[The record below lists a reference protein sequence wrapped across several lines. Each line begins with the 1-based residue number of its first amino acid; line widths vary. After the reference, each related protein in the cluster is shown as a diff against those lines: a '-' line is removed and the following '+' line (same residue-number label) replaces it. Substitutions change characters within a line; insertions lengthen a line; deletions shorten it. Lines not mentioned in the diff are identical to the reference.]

1 MILSY
6 GFSFKCCCCCDLTRF
21 FYFTGVK
28 MDEIDDPQKSGPKV
42 MVVGPQDVGKS
53 TLCQVLVNYTVR
65 QSRRPIFVG
74 KLSS

>member
-1 MILSY
+1 
-6 GFSFKCCCCCDLTRF
+6 
-21 FYFTGVK
+21 